1 MLKKV
6 VMVKM
11 QILAASLN
19 KGFSFIEVIVTLL
32 IISLVGS
39 SFYIFFQNTN
49 IPVSLNTEI
58 KNFQD
63 FANYTG
69 NQINIYEDRYVIVYQ
84 SNYEVVNKVDYP
96 SINAVIDI
104 NNKYI
109 KIEDNEPNI
118 SIYPGWESNIKKIIL
133 SNGEVIEL

>member
-1 MLKKV
+1 
-6 VMVKM
+6 MVKM

-39 SFYIFFQNTN
+39 SFYIFFQNSN
-49 IPVSLNTEI
+49 IPISLNTEI
-58 KNFQD
+58 RNFQD

-69 NQINIYEDRYVIVYQ
+69 NQINVYKDKNVIVYQ
-84 SNYEVVNKVDYP
+84 NKYEVVKKVDYP
-96 SINAVIDI
+96 TIKAVIDM
-104 NNKYI
+104 NDKYI
-109 KIEDNEPNI
+109 KIEDDESFI

-133 SNGEVIEL
+133 SNDEIIEL

>member
-1 MLKKV
+1 
-6 VMVKM
+6 MVKM

-39 SFYIFFQNTN
+39 SFYILFQNSN
-49 IPVSLNTEI
+49 IPVSFNSEI

-69 NQINIYEDRYVIVYQ
+69 SQIDIYNDRYVIVYQ
-84 SNYEVVNKVDYP
+84 NNYEVVKEVNYPTIKAVVDL
-96 SINAVIDI
+96 

-109 KIEDNEPNI
+109 KIEDNEPLI

-133 SNGEVIEL
+133 LNDEIIEL

>member
-1 MLKKV
+1 MLKRV

-11 QILAASLN
+11 QILVASLN
-19 KGFSFIEVIVTLL
+19 KGFSFIEIIVTLL

-39 SFYIFFQNTN
+39 SFYIFFQNSN
-49 IPVSLNTEI
+49 IPISLNAEI

-84 SNYEVVNKVDYP
+84 NNYEVAGAMRFLEQVRDVLIVSLVASFIWFAVYLVTP
-96 SINAVIDI
+96 NAA
-104 NNKYI
+104 
-109 KIEDNEPNI
+109 
-118 SIYPGWESNIKKIIL
+118 L
-133 SNGEVIEL
+133 GEA

>member
-1 MLKKV
+1 
-6 VMVKM
+6 M

>member
-1 MLKKV
+1 
-6 VMVKM
+6 MVKM
-11 QILAASLN
+11 QILVASLN

-39 SFYIFFQNTN
+39 SFYIFFQNSN
-49 IPVSLNTEI
+49 IPISLNAEI

-69 NQINIYEDRYVIVYQ
+69 NQINIYEDRYVIVYLN
-84 SNYEVVNKVDYP
+84 NYEVVKKVDYP
-96 SINAVIDI
+96 TIKAVIDM

-109 KIEDNEPNI
+109 KIEDDESFI

-133 SNGEVIEL
+133 SNDEIIEL

>member
-1 MLKKV
+1 
-6 VMVKM
+6 MVKM
-11 QILAASLN
+11 QILAVSLN

>member
-1 MLKKV
+1 
-6 VMVKM
+6 MVKM

>member
-1 MLKKV
+1 
-6 VMVKM
+6 MVKM
-11 QILAASLN
+11 QILAVSLN

-32 IISLVGS
+32 IISLVSS
-39 SFYIFFQNTN
+39 SFYIFFQNSN
-49 IPVSLNTEI
+49 IPVSLDEEI

-69 NQINIYEDRYVIVYQ
+69 SQIDVYEDRYVIVYQ
-84 SNYEVVNKVDYP
+84 NNEVVKKVDYP
-96 SINAVIDI
+96 TIKAVIDI

-109 KIEDNEPNI
+109 RIEDDEPFI

-133 SNGEVIEL
+133 SNDEIIEL